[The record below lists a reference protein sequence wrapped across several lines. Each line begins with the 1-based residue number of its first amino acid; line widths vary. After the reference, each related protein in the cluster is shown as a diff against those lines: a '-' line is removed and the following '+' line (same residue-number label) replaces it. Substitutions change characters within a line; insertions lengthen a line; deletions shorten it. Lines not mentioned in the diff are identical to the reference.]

1 MSQMKTKQMNSIDL
15 LNTEFKILLI
25 RMLMELSEN
34 FNKERVNIKRIQKL

>member
-1 MSQMKTKQMNSIDL
+1 MKTKQMNSIDL
-15 LNTEFKILLI
+15 LNKEFKILLI